1 MRNVVVLCLLALLT
15 AIALGDDATPKN
27 VSVLVVYYS
36 KDGHTRAM
44 AEAVQ
49 NGAQSVEGVT
59 VNLLDVSQAKPEDV
73 LAADA
78 VIVGSPVYKANVPPP
93 VQEFI
98 NSWPI
103 KDPALHDKLGAAF
116 VSAGNISGGE
126 ELTQMSILH
135 SMLVC
140 QMIVVGGP
148 GAQQP
153 FGAAAIT
160 GEKAAAA
167 AGKED
172 EGKLVSDYY
181 LKRGEALGRRVAQL
195 ALRMSAAEQSSEKQA
210 R

>member
-1 MRNVVVLCLLALLT
+1 MRNVVALCLLALLT
-15 AIALGDDATPKN
+15 AIALGDEATPKH

-44 AEAVQ
+44 AEAVR
-49 NGAQSVEGVT
+49 NGAQSVEGIT
-59 VNLLDVSQAKPEDV
+59 VSLMDVSQAKPADV

-78 VIVGSPVYKANVPPP
+78 VIVGSPVYKANVAPP

-103 KDPALHDKLGAAF
+103 RDPALHDKLGAAF

-160 GEKAAAA
+160 GEKTAAVS
-167 AGKED
+167 GKED
-172 EGKLVSDYY
+172 DGKLVSEYY

-195 ALRMSAAEQSSEKQA
+195 AFRLAGTKQNLS
-210 R
+210 

>member
-1 MRNVVVLCLLALLT
+1 MRRIAVLCLLTLLT
-15 AIALGDDATPKN
+15 TIALGDDATAKR

-44 AEAVQ
+44 AEAVRD
-49 NGAQSVEGVT
+49 GAQSIEDVT
-59 VNLLDVSQAKPEDV
+59 VTLLDVGQAKPEDV

-78 VIVGSPVYKANVPPP
+78 VIVGSPVYKANVAPP

-98 NSWPI
+98 NSWPV

-148 GAQQP
+148 GTQQP

-167 AGKED
+167 STKED

-181 LKRGEALGRRVAQL
+181 LKRGEALGWRVAQL
-195 ALRMSAAEQSSEKQA
+195 ALRMAAAERSSENQA